1 MRGGEECQK
10 VSQRQTESHLVE
22 AVWSKANA
30 AWEHAKRNLRW
41 NWILRLLGY
50 LFFFPKRSTNKTVSR
65 TTLLFSLSLLFCKT
79 QLHFQVLSI
88 SCNIDRINT
97 HHFVWLYTCIH
108 PPTVQAP
115 KTNSNVSYCIFL
127 RQKNLVCSD
136 EKLDTNWIS
145 CQDKWL

>member
-1 MRGGEECQK
+1 MSKGKPEADRVTFGGGCLIQSKRCMRACEK
-10 VSQRQTESHLVE
+10 KLKMKLNPE
-22 AVWSKANA
+22 AV
-30 AWEHAKRNLRW
+30 
-41 NWILRLLGY
+41 RLSI
-50 LFFFPKRSTNKTVSR
+50 FFSPKRSTNKTVSR